1 MVQECPRQLEP
12 IAQMTGQR
20 LDTYRLGG
28 VVPRVEDVQLELFGV
43 KERVVGTLARDEG
56 VETSSGGL
64 RDHGARSP
72 RHDPDAVH
80 PLRAERQQPRCGAR
94 DGGQLALER
103 VPRDVDLS
111 PPADPHAVFLAELAA
126 QRDAKLPCEHCI
138 VANLGMQIEW
148 QVSTVE
154 RDVLRDESRHA
165 PIRAPR
171 EGLEPTPEQ
180 AMMDE
185 QEIGSRSEEHTSE
198 LQSPCNLVCR
208 LLLEKKKKQQRHHIH
223 D

>member
-1 MVQECPRQLEP
+1 M
-12 IAQMTGQR
+12 
-20 LDTYRLGG
+20 
-28 VVPRVEDVQLELFGV
+28 PRVEDVQLELFGV

-56 VETSSGGL
+56 VETGSGGL

-72 RHDPDAVH
+72 RHDPDAAH

-94 DGGQLALER
+94 DGRQLALER

-111 PPADPHAVFLAELAA
+111 PPADPHAVFFAEIAA
-126 QRDAKLPCEHCI
+126 QRDAKLPREHRV
-138 VANLGMQIEW
+138 VADLGMQIEC

-165 PIRAPR
+165 PIRAPC

-180 AMMDE
+180 AMVDE
-185 QEIGSRSEEHTSE
+185 QEIGSLLRRHPYGRLTQVDCRRDTAHRPRVRDLQPVDRVGSVRHFGDSEIAIQVRDQRRE
-198 LQSPCNLVCR
+198 L
-208 LLLEKKKKQQRHHIH
+208 H
-223 D
+223 

>member
-1 MVQECPRQLEP
+1 MIRRPPRS
-12 IAQMTGQR
+12 T
-20 LDTYRLGG
+20 
-28 VVPRVEDVQLELFGV
+28 LFPYT
-43 KERVVGTLARDEG
+43 TLF
-56 VETSSGGL
+56 
-64 RDHGARSP
+64 RS
-72 RHDPDAVH
+72 H

-171 EGLEPTPEQ
+171 EGLEPT
-180 AMMDE
+180 
-185 QEIGSRSEEHTSE
+185 RSEERRVGKECRSRW
-198 LQSPCNLVCR
+198 SPY
-208 LLLEKKKKQQRHHIH
+208 H
-223 D
+223 